1 MGAVEDFFWT
11 LALLVDLM
19 TKVLR
24 HVVFYKLHTH
34 THIYILILVVQKE
47 ILQNMIFSQYY
58 YYYYFKVMDIT
69 KI

>member
-1 MGAVEDFFWT
+1 MSAVEDFFWT

-34 THIYILILVVQKE
+34 THIYINISSAEGNTTKYDILS
-47 ILQNMIFSQYY
+47 ILLLLLF
-58 YYYYFKVMDIT
+58 
-69 KI
+69 

>member
-1 MGAVEDFFWT
+1 MSAVEDFFWT

-34 THIYILILVVQKE
+34 THTYIYINISSAEGNSTKYDILS
-47 ILQNMIFSQYY
+47 ILLLLLF
-58 YYYYFKVMDIT
+58 
-69 KI
+69 

>member
-1 MGAVEDFFWT
+1 MSAVEDFFWT

-34 THIYILILVVQKE
+34 THRYIY
-47 ILQNMIFSQYY
+47 
-58 YYYYFKVMDIT
+58 
-69 KI
+69 

>member
-34 THIYILILVVQKE
+34 THTYIYIYINISSAEGNSTKYDILS
-47 ILQNMIFSQYY
+47 ILLF
-58 YYYYFKVMDIT
+58 
-69 KI
+69 